1 VLIVRD
7 VVVKEVLDVPVLLL
21 EVEVDV
27 LVMVVVV
34 VKEVLDVP
42 VLLLEVEVDVLVVR
56 EVLDVLVLLL
66 EVEVDVLVVL
76 VVVVKEVLDVLVV
89 DVCTRSKKTVCKGHT
104 HCSCLS
110 KGVCRMIFEG
120 SKSFGPEFNEEQ

>member
-1 VLIVRD
+1 MN
-7 VVVKEVLDVPVLLL
+7 EVLDVPVLLL

-34 VKEVLDVP
+34 VK
-42 VLLLEVEVDVLVVR
+42 